1 MSFAT
6 RFASLSAGALVS
18 AIALMSAIAIV
29 LVTALVSVTAH
40 AGESAGLKAGVF
52 NPAREAPDFSV
63 LGSDGLA
70 LTLSHYRGKVVVL
83 GFGYASCPNVCPVTL
98 AVLAQ
103 AHRKLG
109 ALGSQVQVIYLTV
122 DPERDSAERLK
133 QYLAAFDPTFVGG
146 TGTDAQMAAVRLS
159 YGVTAQKVGT
169 GSNYGI
175 AHSSSIYLITR
186 EGKLRALMPFGHKA
200 DDYVHDISM
209 LLN

>member
-1 MSFAT
+1 
-6 RFASLSAGALVS
+6 
-18 AIALMSAIAIV
+18 
-29 LVTALVSVTAH
+29 
-40 AGESAGLKAGVF
+40 
-52 NPAREAPDFSV
+52 
-63 LGSDGLA
+63 
-70 LTLSHYRGKVVVL
+70 VVVL
-83 GFGYASCPNVCPVTL
+83 GFGYTSCPNVCPTTL
-98 AVLAQ
+98 AVLAL

-133 QYLAAFDPTFVGG
+133 QYLSAFDPTFVGG
-146 TGTDAQMAAVRLS
+146 TGTAAQMAAVRSS
-159 YGVTAQKVGT
+159 YGVTAQKIG
-169 GSNYGI
+169 GGNDYGI

>member
-1 MSFAT
+1 MRYAVPLALLACMLLFMTAQAT
-6 RFASLSAGALVS
+6 DADA
-18 AIALMSAIAIV
+18 
-29 LVTALVSVTAH
+29 
-40 AGESAGLKAGVF
+40 LKAGVF
-52 NPAREAPDFSV
+52 NPPRAAPDFSV
-63 LGSDGLA
+63 RGSDGAA

-83 GFGYASCPNVCPVTL
+83 GFGYTSCPNVCPVTL

-109 ALGSQVQVIYLTV
+109 ALGAQVQIIYLTV

-146 TGTDAQMAAVRLS
+146 TGTAAQMATVRTS
-159 YGVTAQKVGT
+159 YGVTAEKVGT
-169 GSNYGI
+169 GTDYAV
-175 AHSSSIYLITR
+175 AHSSFVYLITR
-186 EGKLRALMPFGHKA
+186 EGKLQALMPFGHKA